1 LTIAGNDTWP
11 PATEG
16 PEGLPPRCEWGPM
29 EKPDLH
35 EQTEPCRRLAR
46 DPIDRALRDSLLKLA
61 DEYAE
66 RTGAKDNMAVAPA
79 SSNDQS
85 GA

>member
-1 LTIAGNDTWP
+1 MG
-11 PATEG
+11 
-16 PEGLPPRCEWGPM
+16 
-29 EKPDLH
+29 KPDLH
-35 EQTEPCRRLAR
+35 EQTKPCRRLAR
-46 DPIDRALRDSLLKLA
+46 DSIDRALRDSLLKLA

-66 RTGAKDNMAVAPA
+66 RTGAKGNIVVAPA